1 MKFTKEHTMQ
11 MKGIAIIILLF
22 HHCFLNAQRWATVPY
37 EKLATTKGWGYYPI
51 SFAPFSSHTIQY
63 LASFSKIC
71 VAMFVFMTG
80 YGMWVS
86 YESQKKKTTM
96 SNYIKKRMVTLMTGF
111 LIIFVVTE
119 ILAIPTGRF
128 IEVYGHD
135 FRSVVYMIIDAL
147 GLAKLLGTPLFC
159 LTWWYMSL
167 AIVLIMIFPFV
178 HSIMEKYQWVVV
190 VASIIVPRACGFG
203 QSTDLFRYLLAYTL
217 GMYFAQ
223 HDLLAR
229 IKEKFME
236 QNVAGKLLS
245 LIVSLIGL
253 AVIIKCRQNAWI
265 GWKYLDFWD
274 GFAAM
279 YMIVISYIYILNGK
293 WIVKGLG
300 FLGKHSMNIFLIH
313 SFYRDVFFHE
323 FTYSFYYAWLDYIVL
338 MAISLVTSIVLEWFK
353 KLIRYENFIDWVKRL
368 VTKEG
373 VTVHRKRKRN
383 HQYFGY

>member
-203 QSTDLFRYLLAYTL
+203 QSTDLLRCLLAYTL

-279 YMIVISYIYILNGK
+279 YVIVISYIYILNGK

-353 KLIRYENFIDWVKRL
+353 KLIRYERFIDWVKRL

-373 VTVHRKRKRN
+373 VTVH
-383 HQYFGY
+383 

>member
-203 QSTDLFRYLLAYTL
+203 QSTDLFRYLLAYTR

-279 YMIVISYIYILNGK
+279 YVIVLSYIYILNGK

-313 SFYRDVFFHE
+313 SFYRDVFFHK

-353 KLIRYENFIDWVKRL
+353 KLIRYEKFIDWVKRL

-373 VTVHRKRKRN
+373 VTVH
-383 HQYFGY
+383 

>member
-167 AIVLIMIFPFV
+167 AIVLIMIFPFI
-178 HSIMEKYQWVVV
+178 HSIMEKYQWIVV

-279 YMIVISYIYILNGK
+279 YVIVNSYIYILNGK

-338 MAISLVTSIVLEWFK
+338 MAISLVTSLVLEWFK
-353 KLIRYENFIDWVKRL
+353 KLIRYEKFIDWVKRL

-373 VTVHRKRKRN
+373 VTVH
-383 HQYFGY
+383 

>member
-167 AIVLIMIFPFV
+167 AIVLIMIFPFI
-178 HSIMEKYQWVVV
+178 HSIMEKYQWIVV

-279 YMIVISYIYILNGK
+279 YVIVNSYIYILNGK

-338 MAISLVTSIVLEWFK
+338 MAISLVTSIVLECFK
-353 KLIRYENFIDWVKRL
+353 KLIRYEKFIDWVKRL

-373 VTVHRKRKRN
+373 VTVH
-383 HQYFGY
+383 

>member
-119 ILAIPTGRF
+119 VLAIPTGRF

-229 IKEKFME
+229 IKEKFMK

-353 KLIRYENFIDWVKRL
+353 KLIRYEKFIDWVKRL

-373 VTVHRKRKRN
+373 VTVH
-383 HQYFGY
+383 

>member
-51 SFAPFSSHTIQY
+51 SFTPFSSHTIQY

-229 IKEKFME
+229 IKEKFMK

-353 KLIRYENFIDWVKRL
+353 KLIRYEKFIDWVKRL

-373 VTVHRKRKRN
+373 VTVH
-383 HQYFGY
+383 

>member
-229 IKEKFME
+229 IKEKFMK

-279 YMIVISYIYILNGK
+279 YVIVISYIYILNGK

-353 KLIRYENFIDWVKRL
+353 KLIRYEKFIDWVKRL

-373 VTVHRKRKRN
+373 ATVH
-383 HQYFGY
+383 

>member
-178 HSIMEKYQWVVV
+178 HSIMEKYQWIVV

-236 QNVAGKLLS
+236 QNVVGKLLS

-279 YMIVISYIYILNGK
+279 YVIVLSYIYILNGK

-313 SFYRDVFFHE
+313 SFYRDVFFHK

-338 MAISLVTSIVLEWFK
+338 MAISLVTSIVLDWFK
-353 KLIRYENFIDWVKRL
+353 KLIRYEKFIDWVKRL

-373 VTVHRKRKRN
+373 VTVH
-383 HQYFGY
+383 

>member
-178 HSIMEKYQWVVV
+178 HSIMGKYQWIVV

-279 YMIVISYIYILNGK
+279 YVIVISYIYILNGK

-353 KLIRYENFIDWVKRL
+353 KLIRYEKFIDWVKRL

-373 VTVHRKRKRN
+373 VTVH
-383 HQYFGY
+383 

>member
-22 HHCFLNAQRWATVPY
+22 HHCFLNTQRWATVPY

-86 YESQKKKTTM
+86 YESHKKKTTM

-178 HSIMEKYQWVVV
+178 HSIMEKYQWIVV

-279 YMIVISYIYILNGK
+279 YVIVISYIYILNGK

-313 SFYRDVFFHE
+313 SFYRDVFFHK

-353 KLIRYENFIDWVKRL
+353 KLIRYEKFIDWVKRL

-373 VTVHRKRKRN
+373 VTVH
-383 HQYFGY
+383 

>member
-51 SFAPFSSHTIQY
+51 SFTPFSSHTIQY

-178 HSIMEKYQWVVV
+178 HSIMGKYQWIVV

-353 KLIRYENFIDWVKRL
+353 KLIRYEKFIEWVKRL

-373 VTVHRKRKRN
+373 VTVH
-383 HQYFGY
+383 

>member
-217 GMYFAQ
+217 GMYFAR

-229 IKEKFME
+229 IKEKFMK

-353 KLIRYENFIDWVKRL
+353 KLIRYEKFIDWVKRL

-373 VTVHRKRKRN
+373 VTVH
-383 HQYFGY
+383 

>member
-22 HHCFLNAQRWATVPY
+22 HHCFLNTQRWATVPY

-86 YESQKKKTTM
+86 YESHKKKTTM

-178 HSIMEKYQWVVV
+178 HSIMEKYQWIVV

-279 YMIVISYIYILNGK
+279 YVIVLSYIYILNGK

-313 SFYRDVFFHE
+313 SFYRDVFFHK

-353 KLIRYENFIDWVKRL
+353 KLIRYEKFIDWVKRL

-373 VTVHRKRKRN
+373 VTVH
-383 HQYFGY
+383 

>member
-135 FRSVVYMIIDAL
+135 FRSVFYMIIDAL

-223 HDLLAR
+223 HDLLVR

-279 YMIVISYIYILNGK
+279 YVIVISYIYILNGK

-353 KLIRYENFIDWVKRL
+353 KLIRYEKFIEWVKRL

-373 VTVHRKRKRN
+373 VTVH
-383 HQYFGY
+383 

>member
-37 EKLATTKGWGYYPI
+37 ERLATTKGWGYYPI

-353 KLIRYENFIDWVKRL
+353 KLIRYEKFIDWVKRL

-373 VTVHRKRKRN
+373 VTVH
-383 HQYFGY
+383 

>member
-51 SFAPFSSHTIQY
+51 SFAPFSSHMIQY

-178 HSIMEKYQWVVV
+178 HSIMGKYQWVVV

-279 YMIVISYIYILNGK
+279 YVIVNSYIYILNGK

-353 KLIRYENFIDWVKRL
+353 KLIRYEKFIDWVKRL

-373 VTVHRKRKRN
+373 VTVH
-383 HQYFGY
+383 

>member
-178 HSIMEKYQWVVV
+178 HSIMEKYQWIVV

-279 YMIVISYIYILNGK
+279 YVIVNSYIYILNGK

-353 KLIRYENFIDWVKRL
+353 KLIRYEKFIDWVKRL

-373 VTVHRKRKRN
+373 VTVH
-383 HQYFGY
+383 

>member
-37 EKLATTKGWGYYPI
+37 EKLATTKRWGYYPI

-279 YMIVISYIYILNGK
+279 YVIVNSYIYILNGK

-338 MAISLVTSIVLEWFK
+338 LAISLVTSIVLEWFK
-353 KLIRYENFIDWVKRL
+353 KLIRYEKFIEWVKRL

-373 VTVHRKRKRN
+373 VTVH
-383 HQYFGY
+383 

>member
-119 ILAIPTGRF
+119 VLAIPTGRF

-217 GMYFAQ
+217 GMYFAH

-236 QNVAGKLLS
+236 QNVEGKLLS

-279 YMIVISYIYILNGK
+279 YVIVNSYIYILNGK

-353 KLIRYENFIDWVKRL
+353 KLIRYEKFIDWVKRL

-373 VTVHRKRKRN
+373 VTVH
-383 HQYFGY
+383 

>member
-253 AVIIKCRQNAWI
+253 AVIIKCRENAWI

-279 YMIVISYIYILNGK
+279 YVIVISYIYILNGK

-353 KLIRYENFIDWVKRL
+353 KLIRYEKFIDWVKRL

-373 VTVHRKRKRN
+373 VTVH
-383 HQYFGY
+383 

>member
-119 ILAIPTGRF
+119 VLVIPTGRF

-236 QNVAGKLLS
+236 QNVEGKLLS

-279 YMIVISYIYILNGK
+279 YVIIISYIYILNGK

-353 KLIRYENFIDWVKRL
+353 KLIRYEKFIEWVKRL

-373 VTVHRKRKRN
+373 VTVH
-383 HQYFGY
+383 

>member
-135 FRSVVYMIIDAL
+135 FCSVVYMIIDAL

-178 HSIMEKYQWVVV
+178 HSIMEKYQWIVV

-253 AVIIKCRQNAWI
+253 AIIIKCRQNAWI

-353 KLIRYENFIDWVKRL
+353 KLIRYEKFIDWVKRL

-373 VTVHRKRKRN
+373 VTVH
-383 HQYFGY
+383 

>member
-147 GLAKLLGTPLFC
+147 GAKLLGTPLFC

-178 HSIMEKYQWVVV
+178 HSIMEKYQWIVV

-236 QNVAGKLLS
+236 QNVVGKLLS

-279 YMIVISYIYILNGK
+279 YVIVLSYIYILNGK

-353 KLIRYENFIDWVKRL
+353 KLIRYEKFIDWVKRL

-373 VTVHRKRKRN
+373 VTVH
-383 HQYFGY
+383 

>member
-236 QNVAGKLLS
+236 QNVVGKLLS

-279 YMIVISYIYILNGK
+279 YVIVLSYIYILNGK

-313 SFYRDVFFHE
+313 SFYRDVFFHK

-353 KLIRYENFIDWVKRL
+353 KLIRYEKFIDWVKRL

-373 VTVHRKRKRN
+373 VTVH
-383 HQYFGY
+383 

>member
-111 LIIFVVTE
+111 LIIFAVTE

-178 HSIMEKYQWVVV
+178 HSMMEKHQWIVV

-229 IKEKFME
+229 IKERFME
-236 QNVAGKLLS
+236 QNMAGKLLS

-279 YMIVISYIYILNGK
+279 YVIVISYIYILNGK

-313 SFYRDVFFHE
+313 SFYRDVFFHK

-338 MAISLVTSIVLEWFK
+338 MAISLVTSMVLEWFK
-353 KLIRYENFIDWVKRL
+353 KLIRYEKFIDWVKRL

-373 VTVHRKRKRN
+373 VTVH
-383 HQYFGY
+383 

>member
-22 HHCFLNAQRWATVPY
+22 HHCFLNTQRWATVPY

-274 GFAAM
+274 GVAAM
-279 YMIVISYIYILNGK
+279 YVIVISYIYILNGK

-353 KLIRYENFIDWVKRL
+353 KLIRYEKFIDWVKRL

-373 VTVHRKRKRN
+373 VTVH
-383 HQYFGY
+383 

>member
-236 QNVAGKLLS
+236 QNMAGKLLF

-253 AVIIKCRQNAWI
+253 AVIIKCRQNAGI

-279 YMIVISYIYILNGK
+279 YVIVISYIYILNGK

-353 KLIRYENFIDWVKRL
+353 KLIRYEKFIDWVKRL

-373 VTVHRKRKRN
+373 VTVH
-383 HQYFGY
+383 

>member
-217 GMYFAQ
+217 GIYFAQ

-279 YMIVISYIYILNGK
+279 YVIVNSYIYILNGK

-353 KLIRYENFIDWVKRL
+353 KLIRYEKFIDWVKRL

-373 VTVHRKRKRN
+373 VTVH
-383 HQYFGY
+383 

>member
-178 HSIMEKYQWVVV
+178 HSIMEKYQWIVV

-236 QNVAGKLLS
+236 QNVVGKLLS

-265 GWKYLDFWD
+265 GWKYLVFWD

-353 KLIRYENFIDWVKRL
+353 KLIRYEKFIDWVKRL

-373 VTVHRKRKRN
+373 VTVH
-383 HQYFGY
+383 

>member
-178 HSIMEKYQWVVV
+178 HSIMEKYQWIVV
-190 VASIIVPRACGFG
+190 VASIIGPRACGFG

-236 QNVAGKLLS
+236 QNVVGKLLS

-353 KLIRYENFIDWVKRL
+353 KLIRYEKFIDWVKRL

-373 VTVHRKRKRN
+373 VTVH
-383 HQYFGY
+383 

>member
-51 SFAPFSSHTIQY
+51 SFAPFSSHAIQY

-119 ILAIPTGRF
+119 ILVIPTGRF

-279 YMIVISYIYILNGK
+279 YVIVNSYIYILNGK

-353 KLIRYENFIDWVKRL
+353 KLIRYEKFIDWVKRL

-373 VTVHRKRKRN
+373 VTVH
-383 HQYFGY
+383 

>member
-178 HSIMEKYQWVVV
+178 HSIMEKYQWIVV

-203 QSTDLFRYLLAYTL
+203 QSTALFRYLLAYTL

-279 YMIVISYIYILNGK
+279 YVIVISYIYILNGK

-353 KLIRYENFIDWVKRL
+353 KLIRYEKFIDWVKRL

-373 VTVHRKRKRN
+373 VTVH
-383 HQYFGY
+383 

>member
-51 SFAPFSSHTIQY
+51 SFTPFSSHTIQY

-279 YMIVISYIYILNGK
+279 YVIVISYIYILNGK

-353 KLIRYENFIDWVKRL
+353 KLIRYEKFIDWVKRL
-368 VTKEG
+368 VIKEG
-373 VTVHRKRKRN
+373 VTVH
-383 HQYFGY
+383 

>member
-119 ILAIPTGRF
+119 VLAIPTGRF

-147 GLAKLLGTPLFC
+147 GLSKLLGTPLFC

-236 QNVAGKLLS
+236 QNVEGKLLS

-279 YMIVISYIYILNGK
+279 YVIVNSYIYILNGK

-353 KLIRYENFIDWVKRL
+353 KLIRYEKFIDWVKRL

-373 VTVHRKRKRN
+373 VTVH
-383 HQYFGY
+383 

>member
-22 HHCFLNAQRWATVPY
+22 HHCFLNTQRWATVPY

-119 ILAIPTGRF
+119 ILAIPTRRF

-229 IKEKFME
+229 IKEKFMK

-353 KLIRYENFIDWVKRL
+353 KLIRYEKFIDWVKRL

-373 VTVHRKRKRN
+373 VTVH
-383 HQYFGY
+383 

>member
-135 FRSVVYMIIDAL
+135 FCSVVYMIIDAL

-253 AVIIKCRQNAWI
+253 AIIIKCRQNAWI

-353 KLIRYENFIDWVKRL
+353 KLIRYEKFIDWVKRL

-373 VTVHRKRKRN
+373 VTVH
-383 HQYFGY
+383 